1 MTDRTIA
8 DRARSTVT
16 RRGDVVDKAYKRT
29 DARNDVERAAYGHLA
44 AFRAPVPRFV
54 GANEDGIVLEYVGA
68 VADYDAALRSD
79 DALRATRA
87 LGSAYVALHAVP
99 PSGAITPHRLETD
112 HLANWCD
119 VMQVPMPDLSWVVAA
134 YDEPGAML
142 AFSHGDPAPS
152 NTLLRADGSVVLV
165 DFEYAGNRHR
175 GYDLAAWHVL
185 CPLAPELL
193 DALHDGYGREVDGL
207 DAMIVWRAVQVVG
220 MNGTELLHADR
231 EFAPGWPARASLLT
245 ALRRAGE
252 HEPGLL
258 PLHDAL
264 AARWP
269 ESADRLPQWV

>member
-16 RRGDVVDKAYKRT
+16 RRGDVVDKAYKRP
-29 DARNDVERAAYGHLA
+29 DARNDVELAAYQHLA
-44 AFRAPVPRFV
+44 AFRAPVPRLV
-54 GANEDGIVLEYVGA
+54 DANDDGIVMEYVAA
-68 VADYDAALRSD
+68 VRDYDDALRSD
-79 DALRATRA
+79 DGQRATHA
-87 LGSAYVALHAVP
+87 LGRTYAALHAVP
-99 PSGAITPHRLETD
+99 PSGPVTPLRLETE
-112 HLANWCD
+112 HLAAWCD
-119 VMQVPMPDLSWVVAA
+119 ALQLPTPELGGAIAA
-134 YDEPGAML
+134 YDHPGPML

-152 NTLLRADGSVVLV
+152 NALLRPDGSVVLV

-193 DALHDGYGREVDGL
+193 DALHDGYGQEVDGL

-220 MNGTELLHADR
+220 MNRTELLDADR

-245 ALRRAGE
+245 ALRRGGE
-252 HEPGLL
+252 NEPGLL
-258 PLHDAL
+258 RLHDAL

-269 ESADRLPQWV
+269 ESADRLPEWR